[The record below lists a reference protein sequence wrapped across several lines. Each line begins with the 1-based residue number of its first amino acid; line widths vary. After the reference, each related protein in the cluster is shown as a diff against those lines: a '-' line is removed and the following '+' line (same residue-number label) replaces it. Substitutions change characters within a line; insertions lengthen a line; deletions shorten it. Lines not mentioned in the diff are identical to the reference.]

1 MATLPR
7 VNLIPPTM
15 TPVPTDNMQELL
27 RLQRAAQ
34 RINSVLDLDQLID
47 RVAEEVAQSM
57 GCVETSIFLH
67 EDETAELV
75 LAGVHGCTVHGK
87 GHRLKLGMEG
97 LVGHVAG
104 TRQMRYAPD
113 VMLDPYYIAC
123 EKQPS
128 LKWHFL

>member
-57 GCVETSIFLH
+57 LIARSLFLCCDRSFWQLATRPVGMCVIL
-67 EDETAELV
+67 TAESVV
-75 LAGVHGCTVHGK
+75 LTCC
-87 GHRLKLGMEG
+87 
-97 LVGHVAG
+97 
-104 TRQMRYAPD
+104 PPFP
-113 VMLDPYYIAC
+113 LDR
-123 EKQPS
+123 
-128 LKWHFL
+128 